1 MATEEGS
8 GVAAG
13 LAKVCPGLRQRLLP
27 QSQAWRSFVKAAPGP
42 LKGTAID
49 ELMDCTLFL
58 DVLSNAPCWINLK
71 KVFSHLI
78 LIFF

>member
-1 MATEEGS
+1 M
-8 GVAAG
+8 AAG
-13 LAKVCPGLRQRLLP
+13 LAKICPRLRQRVP
-27 QSQAWRSFVKAAPGP
+27 QSQAWQSFGKAAPGP

-58 DVLSNAPCWINLK
+58 DVLSNSNPTCWTNLK

-78 LIFF
+78 VFQN